1 MPEYSYACDNCGY
14 KWSIFCH
21 RSEYKSRKK
30 CPSCGKIKSVHRD
43 YEEDEV
49 YGSYNYSLS
58 ETKTLGH
65 YADNP
70 GKHETSKL
78 AQSALDIIRESEK
91 AALKREYRVS
101 TGSSLEK
108 EVQLKSLNNYAETLI
123 KRYYLQFFYS

>member
-30 CPSCGKIKSVHRD
+30 CPSCAKIKSVHRD

-65 YADNP
+65 YADKQTKKL
-70 GKHETSKL
+70 GKNKVEDMFREQKTKRKAT
-78 AQSALDIIRESEK
+78 AQTRAIAR
-91 AALKREYRVS
+91 R
-101 TGSSLEK
+101 G
-108 EVQLKSLNNYAETLI
+108 
-123 KRYYLQFFYS
+123 

>member
-30 CPSCGKIKSVHRD
+30 CPSCAKIKSVHRD

-65 YADNP
+65 YADKQTKKL
-70 GKHETSKL
+70 GKNKVE
-78 AQSALDIIRESEK
+78 DMFREQKTKRKDTLSEK
-91 AALKREYRVS
+91 LPDNMKKMDKPS
-101 TGSSLEK
+101 SSPQWTKNTGK
-108 EVQLKSLNNYAETLI
+108 KQRRKKN
-123 KRYYLQFFYS
+123 R